1 MSRVIHGN
9 KHMNVPKGDERC
21 NPGPV
26 VIVQPAQGDYTKAR
40 TFPTWRKLKYG
51 MSTKAFSRKSPA
63 RKAALREEYHQ
74 DTGYIAPTHPVPPD
88 WDEDELD
95 TSDVDAI
102 FQSVQKRNE
111 ELYQHFER
119 VRETVRA
126 QKQNKECT

>member
-1 MSRVIHGN
+1 MSRVKRGN
-9 KHMNVPKGDERC
+9 KQLNLPKCDERC

-26 VIVQPAQGDYTKAR
+26 VVVQPAQGDYRNAR

-63 RKAALREEYHQ
+63 RKAALRAEYHE
-74 DTGYIAPTHPVPPD
+74 DTGYIAPRHAVPHD

-102 FQSVQKRNE
+102 FKSVQKRNE
-111 ELYQHFER
+111 ELYQHFEA
-119 VRETVRA
+119 VRESVRA
-126 QKQNKECT
+126 KNQKGEET